1 MKNYIQPGNIITVTA
16 PTGGVT
22 SGAGLLVGNLF
33 GIATANAAAG
43 ADVEISTT
51 GVFDLP
57 KAANATFT
65 EGQRVSWDATNAQ
78 VVAPAS
84 GMIPIGIATE
94 AAANGTTT
102 ALIRLDGI
110 STEAAA

>member
-33 GIATANAAAG
+33 GIATADATAG
-43 ADVEISTT
+43 ADVEIATT

-65 EGQRVSWDATNAQ
+65 EGQRISWNLATAQ
-78 VVAPAS
+78 TVTPAS

-94 AAANGTTT
+94 SAANGTTT
-102 ALIRLDGI
+102 ARIRLDGV